1 MSEKIE
7 MKNDAYSYL
16 PGAFIILLLL
26 MNGYLFYLGSD
37 WKNSN
42 RKLILQN
49 DSLLSVNQQLHHL
62 LLEFN
67 KEEKSLAEGMKD

>member
-1 MSEKIE
+1 
-7 MKNDAYSYL
+7 MKDDGYSYV

-26 MNGYLFYLGSD
+26 MNGYLFYLSSSSND
-37 WKNSN
+37 SN

-49 DSLLSVNQQLHHL
+49 DSLLSVNQKLHQL

-67 KEEKSLAEGMKD
+67 KEEKSLAEGKND